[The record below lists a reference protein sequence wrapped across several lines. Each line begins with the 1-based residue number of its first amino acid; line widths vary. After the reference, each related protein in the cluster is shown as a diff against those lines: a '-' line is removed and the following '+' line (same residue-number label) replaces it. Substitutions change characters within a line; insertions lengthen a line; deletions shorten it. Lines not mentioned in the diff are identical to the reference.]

1 MGKRTEEDEKEFLK
15 WLVEQGSITQEMY
28 EIAVNTTPER
38 RELNNIKAKLN
49 AYPDSETVK
58 KLLERKKE
66 LEKIVMEQEK

>member
-1 MGKRTEEDEKEFLK
+1 MRERTDKDEEEFLK

-66 LEKIVMEQEK
+66 LEKIVMDQEK